1 MKITLERFDDAF
13 GFKATAGQHEMT
25 LDTTE
30 DFGGHDQGFRPM
42 QLMLISLAGCSAI
55 DIVHILKKGKHFIR
69 DYRAEVSATRRE
81 TLPKIF
87 SKIEMTITVETD
99 ASDEVLER
107 AAQLTR
113 EKYCSAYAVLEASSP
128 VEFILKRA
136 Y

>member
-1 MKITLERFDDAF
+1 MKITLERFDDAC
-13 GFKATAGQHEMT
+13 GFKATAGQHEMI

-55 DIVHILKKGKHFIR
+55 DIVHILKKGKHFIH

-87 SKIEMTITVETD
+87 SKIEMTITVDTD

-128 VEFILKRA
+128 VEFILKRT